1 MKDEIKELKEK
12 VKELEVMFL
21 GFQKDVFKLQDTFE
35 VMKDVIASMVEV
47 SGGDEFI
54 DKVTENLIKKS
65 KGQVEEEDNIIKL
78 NRKK

>member
-1 MKDEIKELKEK
+1 
-12 VKELEVMFL
+12 
-21 GFQKDVFKLQDTFE
+21 
-35 VMKDVIASMVEV
+35 MKDVIASMVEV